1 MKILLVHNRYSS
13 AAPGGEDVVVDAE
26 RRLLE
31 TAGHPVIVYE
41 RSLDELEQASPL
53 DLARTTWEMQG
64 SRRTRRELDALI
76 ARERPDL
83 AHVHNVFPLI
93 SPSAYEACAAARLPV
108 VQTVHNYRLSCAA
121 ATHYRA
127 GEVCE
132 SCSGAAAWPAIRH
145 GCFRRS
151 RLASVPVAWMQ
162 RSLHRSQILQRSVTR
177 FLALTEF
184 ARDRL
189 IKLGF
194 LAGQVVVRENFI
206 ALPTREH
213 IAPELPVTQA
223 TYAGAPYAVFA
234 GRLSEEKGILTL
246 LDAWQGMT
254 GLPLVV
260 LGDGRLRERCQ
271 RFVAER
277 GITVEFLGNRPRA
290 EALRIVGAASMQIV
304 PSRWFEGMPLVILEA
319 WALGVPVIAS
329 RLGGMAEMIG
339 DDVRGLGF
347 APGDAVQLRQRI
359 NQLRQSPELATKL
372 SAAGQ
377 ARYQAR
383 HTPQRGLESLLE
395 QYRQVL
401 GVAAPDQL
409 P

>member
-1 MKILLVHNRYSS
+1 MKILLVHNRYSL

-26 RRLLE
+26 RQLLE
-31 TAGHPVIVYE
+31 SAGHEVIRYE
-41 RSLDELEQASPL
+41 RSVDELDGASPAE
-53 DLARTTWEMQG
+53 LARTAWAMQG
-64 SRRTRRELDALI
+64 SSRTRRELAALI
-76 ARERPDL
+76 AGERPDL
-83 AHVHNVFPLI
+83 AHLHNLFPLI
-93 SPSAYEACAAARLPV
+93 SASAYEACAAARLPV
-108 VQTVHNYRLSCAA
+108 VQTVHNYRLSCVA

-127 GEVCE
+127 GEVCD
-132 SCSGAAAWPAIRH
+132 SCSGAAAWPAVRH

-151 RLASVPVAWMQ
+151 RLASVPVALMQ
-162 RSLHRSQILQRSVTR
+162 RSLHRSRILQRSVTR
-177 FLALTEF
+177 FLALTDF
-184 ARDRL
+184 ARARLLQQGLAADRV
-189 IKLGF
+189 
-194 LAGQVVVRENFI
+194 AVRANFI
-206 ALPTREH
+206 ALPATPP
-213 IAPELPVTQA
+213 APDAPAPVA
-223 TYAGAPYAVFA
+223 ASPYAVFS
-234 GRLSEEKGILTL
+234 GRLAEEKGLFTL
-246 LDAWQGMT
+246 LEAWQGVT
-254 GLPLVV
+254 RLPLKI
-260 LGDGRLRERCQ
+260 LGDGRLREACERY
-271 RFVAER
+271 VAER

-339 DDVRGLGF
+339 DDARGLGF

-359 NQLRQSPELATKL
+359 DQLRQSPELATKL